1 MARGEF
7 ALIDRYFRAVGAL
20 RGDVVL
26 GVGDDG
32 AILRPPPDHDLVAVS
47 DTLVEDVHFPRGAAP
62 RSIGHRALA
71 VNLSDIAAMGATP
84 AWSLLS
90 LTLPAAEDDWLAEF
104 ATGYASL
111 ARAHDVA
118 LVGGDTTRGPLVV
131 GVQVL
136 GFLPRGRGLRRAGAR
151 PGDRIFVSG
160 TPGDAAAGLELL
172 QARLSAS
179 AAPEQAAELRERFEF
194 PVPRVALGR
203 ALLMIASACIDI
215 SDGLQGDLAKLAT
228 ASGCAAHL
236 ELERLP
242 ISAALAAIHDAEAA
256 TRSALTGGDDYELL
270 FTVPPAHWPAIEA
283 LRGTVGMPRI
293 AEIGVLREGEGVVLT
308 RDGCPVPQAHA
319 GFDHF
324 A

>member
-151 PGDRIFVSG
+151 PGDRIFVSMPL
-160 TPGDAAAGLELL
+160 PG
-172 QARLSAS
+172 SS
-179 AAPEQAAELRERFEF
+179 CCK
-194 PVPRVALGR
+194 R
-203 ALLMIASACIDI
+203 A
-215 SDGLQGDLAKLAT
+215 
-228 ASGCAAHL
+228 
-236 ELERLP
+236 
-242 ISAALAAIHDAEAA
+242 
-256 TRSALTGGDDYELL
+256 
-270 FTVPPAHWPAIEA
+270 
-283 LRGTVGMPRI
+283 
-293 AEIGVLREGEGVVLT
+293 
-308 RDGCPVPQAHA
+308 
-319 GFDHF
+319 
-324 A
+324 